1 MLPMKT
7 LWKVLAVLVLVLSNT
22 ACEIGE
28 DDVSYH
34 FVTLQVVA
42 VDMPEQFRLNETYQV
57 GVTVLEANGCTDFE
71 GFNITSEG
79 TSVRQV
85 VAIGTEQADVA
96 CPEIVTEAQV
106 SFEFTCLYPDTYLF
120 RFWTGEN
127 ESGEPE
133 FLEIEVPVEP

>member
-7 LWKVLAVLVLVLSNT
+7 LWKVLAVLVLVLAFV

-28 DDVSYH
+28 DEVSYH
-34 FVTLQVVA
+34 FVTLQVVE

-57 GVTVLEANGCTDFE
+57 EVMVLETNGCTEFE

-79 TSVRQV
+79 TSIRQV
-85 VAIGTEQADVA
+85 VAIGTEQVDVA
-96 CPEIVTEAQV
+96 CPEIVTETQA
-106 SFEFTCLYPDTYLF
+106 SFEFTCLYPETYLF

-127 ESGEPE
+127 ELGEAQ
-133 FLEIEVPVEP
+133 FMEIEVPVVP